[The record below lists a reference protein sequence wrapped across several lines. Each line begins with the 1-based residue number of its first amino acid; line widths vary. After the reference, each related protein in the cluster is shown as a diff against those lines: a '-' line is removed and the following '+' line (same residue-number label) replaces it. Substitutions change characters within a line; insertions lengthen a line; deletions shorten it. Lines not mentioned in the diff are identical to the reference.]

1 MAWQPV
7 DRSWD
12 DEAWP
17 MLVFPAADSP
27 AIQKTLSVER
37 IVGECNL
44 KSCLLT

>member
-1 MAWQPV
+1 MAWQPL
-7 DRSWD
+7 DRNWD
-12 DEAWP
+12 DKVWP

-27 AIQKTLSVER
+27 VIQKTLER